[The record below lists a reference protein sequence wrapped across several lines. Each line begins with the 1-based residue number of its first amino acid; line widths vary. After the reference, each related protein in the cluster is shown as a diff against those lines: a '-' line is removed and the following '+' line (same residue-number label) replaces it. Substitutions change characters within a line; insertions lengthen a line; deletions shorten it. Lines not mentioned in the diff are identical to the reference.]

1 MISWQ
6 ACSGDE
12 RLWDMGVNL
21 SDGVGMLG
29 YLGQAYGF
37 SKAAQLDTLEL
48 QKFDQ
53 DSSQT
58 K

>member
-1 MISWQ
+1 
-6 ACSGDE
+6 
-12 RLWDMGVNL
+12 MGVNL